1 MRERLRREGPSIRRP
16 VIVSVQNPYHRRA
29 TARKLPVGRRVQQS
43 AECGREVV
51 SMSRCVSFCRDCR
64 ARRSSIPDARRGFTL
79 VEMLTVIVII
89 GILAGLISAAA
100 IYARARAREAAIY
113 TQIKQLEASLMQYKN
128 EYGEFPPDFWGLNG
142 SEGAAAQTKAE
153 QDLRR
158 HLRKRWPKYAP
169 GADPVTQF
177 AADLTAVGLDP
188 TKLDPA
194 SALVFWLGGL
204 PEEAPTGVWKPA
216 GFHADEEHPF
226 QYGRPRTGPMFEFD
240 PKKITNDAV
249 GVLRYYMEGP
259 TSSPV
264 VYFRAQRDPTN
275 GRFEYGLISGTAFVP
290 MSYVHFNDADP
301 DPKANRSN
309 IAVPYLDGD
318 PQAGVPADPSVA
330 ASKRN
335 WRNPETFQILHPGL
349 DGVFGNSRD
358 SSGNVVL
365 FRFTISGQGFSADG
379 GDFDNVTNFA
389 PKLESEIQ

>member
-1 MRERLRREGPSIRRP
+1 
-16 VIVSVQNPYHRRA
+16 
-29 TARKLPVGRRVQQS
+29 
-43 AECGREVV
+43 
-51 SMSRCVSFCRDCR
+51 MSRCVLSRRDCR
-64 ARRSSIPDARRGFTL
+64 VGSGSAAAARSAFTL

-128 EYGEFPPDFWGLNG
+128 EYGEFPPDFWGLNDPN
-142 SEGAAAQTKAE
+142 AALQQKAQ

-158 HLRKRWPKYAP
+158 HLRKRWPKYAA
-169 GADPVTQF
+169 GGDPVVQF
-177 AADLTAVGLDP
+177 AADLTAAGLDP

-204 PEEAPTGVWKPA
+204 PEEAPSGIWKPA

-226 QYGRPRTGPMFEFD
+226 QFGQPRTGPMFEFD

-249 GVLRYYMEGP
+249 GVLRYYMEAP
-259 TSSPV
+259 TGSPL
-264 VYFRAQRDPTN
+264 VYFRAQRDPSN
-275 GRFEYGLISGTAFVP
+275 GRFEYGLISGTAFLP

-318 PQAGVPADPSVA
+318 PQAGVPADPAVA
-330 ASKRN
+330 ANKRN
-335 WRNPETFQILHPGL
+335 WRNPETFQIIHPGL
-349 DGVFGNSRD
+349 DGVFGNSRNA
-358 SSGNVVL
+358 SGNVVL

-379 GDFDNVTNFA
+379 GDFDNITNFA

>member
-1 MRERLRREGPSIRRP
+1 
-16 VIVSVQNPYHRRA
+16 
-29 TARKLPVGRRVQQS
+29 
-43 AECGREVV
+43 
-51 SMSRCVSFCRDCR
+51 MSRCVSCRRDGR
-64 ARRSSIPDARRGFTL
+64 VGRGSIPFARSGFTL

-128 EYGEFPPDFWGLNG
+128 EYGEFPPDFWGWNG
-142 SEGAAAQTKAE
+142 GEGPAAQAKAE

-158 HLRKRWPKYAP
+158 HLRKRWPKYAA
-169 GADPVTQF
+169 GADPIVQF
-177 AADLTAVGLDP
+177 AADLTAAGLDP

-204 PEEAPTGVWKPA
+204 PEEAPSGVWKPA

-226 QYGRPRTGPMFEFD
+226 QYGQPRTGPMFEFD

-249 GVLRYYMEGP
+249 GILRYYMEGP

-264 VYFRAQRDPTN
+264 VYFRAQRDANN
-275 GRFEYGLISGTAFVP
+275 GRFEYGLISGGAFQP
-290 MSYVHFNDADP
+290 MKYVHFSDADP

-318 PQAGVPADPSVA
+318 PQLGAPADPAQA

-335 WRNPETFQILHPGL
+335 WRNPETFQIIHPGL
-349 DGVFGNSRD
+349 DGVFGNGRD
-358 SSGNVVL
+358 SSGNVVS

-379 GDFDNVTNFA
+379 GDFDNITNFA